1 MLPCVIMEGKSG
13 PAGAA
18 WTERASLVLSSPR
31 PILRLAR
38 LLSRGSSTEARTR
51 DKQGLCVGHKNAS
64 GGFTV
69 RKKCQAAPPAFPA
82 LSPRGRWWETR
93 PQSQNLG
100 NGIYQKTHT
109 ASSPAKRLQQ
119 PPLPLAFI
127 NQARPRR
134 HYPHE
139 KPGAW

>member
-1 MLPCVIMEGKSG
+1 MCYHGGKVSSRG
-13 PAGAA
+13 GCMDRARVAG
-18 WTERASLVLSSPR
+18 SLSSSR

-51 DKQGLCVGHKNAS
+51 DKQGLCVGHENAS
-64 GGFTV
+64 VGFTV

-82 LSPRGRWWETR
+82 LSPHGRRWETR